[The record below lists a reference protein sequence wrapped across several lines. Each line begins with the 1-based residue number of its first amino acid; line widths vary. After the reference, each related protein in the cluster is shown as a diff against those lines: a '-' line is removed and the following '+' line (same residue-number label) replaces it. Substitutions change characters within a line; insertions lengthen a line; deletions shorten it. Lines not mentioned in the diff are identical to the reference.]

1 VEIAIS
7 ISMHQ
12 IQDGANNGHR
22 PDKCGDDQ
30 ILEALHLYLTSLM
43 DLVSRDLAATYSI
56 ALGSLA

>member
-1 VEIAIS
+1 
-7 ISMHQ
+7 MHQ
-12 IQDGANNGHR
+12 IQDGANNGRR